1 LPIALLTW
9 EADAEEQ
16 FGDEMNLIRRNH
28 CVVSGRED
36 LELLYSFERF
46 PVFMGC
52 VEQPPIA
59 DVFAEMSWW
68 ISRSTGSMQLN
79 PLIPLEVLYSQSHG
93 SGSVGALWNR
103 HHSEFAKF
111 VYEHS
116 PRHVLEIGGGHGIL
130 AQNYLQHKP
139 DAQWTIV
146 EPNPT
151 VPPHPQI
158 RVIRQLFDE
167 RFAVDEKVEAIVH
180 SHVLEH
186 IYEPLDFL
194 IQISHSI
201 GQGKKHLFSVPNL
214 QIMLR
219 RKYTNCINFEHTV
232 FLTEPFIDYLLQSNG
247 FSIEEKRYFLE
258 DHSIFYATIRDGAAT
273 SNIPFPNEYE
283 RNRQIYMD
291 YTRYHKDLIEEL
303 NRKMEN
309 HHGDIFLFGGH
320 VFAQYLIGFGLEESR
335 IRCIL
340 DNDPKKQERRLYG
353 SKLMVYSPNTLRG
366 ASAPAVILRA
376 GVYNNE
382 IKEDILKN
390 INSDVMFWE

>member
-1 LPIALLTW
+1 
-9 EADAEEQ
+9 
-16 FGDEMNLIRRNH
+16 MNLIKRNH
-28 CVVSGRED
+28 CVISGRED
-36 LELLYSFERF
+36 LELLYRFERF
-46 PVFMGC
+46 PIFMGC
-52 VEQPPIA
+52 VKQPPTV

-68 ISRSTGSMQLN
+68 ISRSTGSLQLN
-79 PLIPLEVLYSQSHG
+79 PLVPLDVLYDQSHG
-93 SGSVGALWNR
+93 SGSIGTLWNR

-116 PRHVLEIGGGHGIL
+116 LSHVLEIGGGHGIL
-130 AQNYLQHKP
+130 AQNYLQLKT

-158 RVIRQLFDE
+158 RVIQQLFDE
-167 RFAVDEKVEAIVH
+167 QFVVDEEVDAVVH

-194 IQISHSI
+194 AQISRSI

-232 FLTEPFIDYLLQSNG
+232 FLTEPFIDFLLQSNG
-247 FSIEEKRYFLE
+247 FLIEEKRYFLE
-258 DHSIFYATIRDGAAT
+258 DHSIFYATIRDGATA
-273 SNIPFPNEYE
+273 NNDPFPNEYE

-291 YTRYHKDLIEEL
+291 YIRYHEDLIGEL
-303 NRKMEN
+303 NHKMEN
-309 HHGDIFLFGGH
+309 HRGDIFLFGGH
-320 VFAQYLIGFGLEESR
+320 VFAQYLIGFGIDISH
-335 IRCIL
+335 IQCIL
-340 DNDPKKQERRLYG
+340 DNDPNKQGRRLYG
-353 SKLMVYSPNTLRG
+353 SKLMVHSPKILR
-366 ASAPAVILRA
+366 SVVSPVVILRA

-382 IKEDILKN
+382 IKDDILKN
-390 INSDVMFWE
+390 INPNVVFWE